1 MTAAD
6 LAQSIR
12 RELPYLRRYARALT
26 GSQTAGDNYAVATLE
41 AILSDRSL
49 MDTEDTRIGLFR
61 TFHAIWQSS
70 GQPVEQESQTPQE
83 ARAQAHLR
91 GLTPNSREALLLRTI
106 EELRYEQI
114 ATIMQIDQD
123 EAEELVQIAMTEMSN
138 SMAGKVMVIED
149 ETIIAMDLK
158 GIVQSMGHDVTGI
171 ARTHSAA
178 VELAHGK
185 RPDLILAD
193 IREEDRAG
201 IERTLRDHGVQFAEE
216 LLPVHRW
223 SMACPALPTC
233 GLALTEAERIRTP
246 MIDRI
251 AEVMAR
257 YGLAQERLS
266 IRITGCPNGCARPY
280 AGDIG
285 LVGRMPGHFAL
296 YVGGDFECTRLNWKL
311 LDRVPED
318 DVPET
323 LAPLFAEFAAQRD
336 RGGDRGE
343 GFGDFLNRL
352 GLERV
357 TALVKPDGADAGGNA
372 GDLVEAD

>member
-193 IREEDRAG
+193 IQLADGSSG
-201 IERTLRDHGVQFAEE
+201 IDAVNELLRDMGDI
-216 LLPVHRW
+216 PVIFIT
-223 SMACPALPTC
+223 AFP
-233 GLALTEAERIRTP
+233 
-246 MIDRI
+246 
-251 AEVMAR
+251 
-257 YGLAQERLS
+257 ERLL
-266 IRITGCPNGCARPY
+266 TGERPEPTF
-280 AGDIG
+280 
-285 LVGRMPGHFAL
+285 LVTKPFNPDMVKAL
-296 YVGGDFECTRLNWKL
+296 ISQALFF
-311 LDRVPED
+311 D
-318 DVPET
+318 DGSR
-323 LAPLFAEFAAQRD
+323 AA
-336 RGGDRGE
+336 
-343 GFGDFLNRL
+343 
-352 GLERV
+352 
-357 TALVKPDGADAGGNA
+357 A
-372 GDLVEAD
+372 